1 MSGDNLFAPACDAC
15 LRESVLRSEALRYAE
30 RTFSRT
36 IDAAALLRL
45 DTQALHRRLSE
56 LFPEVEAAMA
66 RSMTALFES
75 VDDALGDA
83 WTICKHDSGY
93 PEGLSAL
100 DDAPPVL
107 YGIGSQAL
115 VADLSEDSQ
124 GIAVV
129 GARRASAYGREV
141 AYSLAQEA
149 ASLGLIVVSG
159 MALGVDG
166 AAHRGALQAGG
177 RTIAVLAGGPDVAYP
192 RSHRLLH
199 DQIAAAGCVVSEN
212 PPGTQAKRW
221 AFVARNRIIAGLS
234 SISVFVEGSAD
245 SGARHTM
252 DFANQI
258 GSAVGA
264 VPGPVTSPLSAG
276 PNAMLSRDEA
286 VVIRDVADV
295 IEVLS
300 IDLEHPPTGVCTT
313 PAVEGLRA
321 DVLELVAAGDDTPR
335 AIAQSLASTELRE
348 IVRALGQLELA
359 QLVRRRPDGS
369 YEPVGR

>member
-1 MSGDNLFAPACDAC
+1 M
-15 LRESVLRSEALRYAE
+15 LRSEALRYAE
-30 RTFSRT
+30 NTFSRT
-36 IDAAALLRL
+36 VDAAALLRL
-45 DTQALHRRLSE
+45 DTEALHRRLAE
-56 LFPEVEAAMA
+56 LFPDVEAAMA
-66 RSMTALFES
+66 RNMSELIDS
-75 VDDALGDA
+75 VDESFGGA
-83 WTICKHDSGY
+83 WTICKHEAAY
-93 PEGLSAL
+93 PQRLLAL
-100 DDAPPVL
+100 EDAPPVL
-107 YGIGSQAL
+107 YGIGSQGPIVEL
-115 VADLSEDSQ
+115 SDGTEGVA
-124 GIAVV
+124 IV

-149 ASLGLIVVSG
+149 SALGLIVVSG

-199 DQIAAAGCVVSEN
+199 EQIAAAGCVVSEN
-212 PPGTQAKRW
+212 PPGIQAKRW
-221 AFVARNRIIAGLS
+221 AFVARNRIIAGLAA
-234 SISVFVEGSAD
+234 ISVFVEGSVD

-258 GSAVGA
+258 GTAVGA

-295 IEVLS
+295 IDVLA
-300 IDLEHPPTGVCTT
+300 IDLERPPSGICST

-335 AIAQSLASTELRE
+335 AIAQSLSGADLRE
-348 IVRALGQLELA
+348 VVRALGQLELA
-359 QLVRRRPDGS
+359 RLVRRRPDGS
-369 YEPVGR
+369 YEPLGR

>member
-1 MSGDNLFAPACDAC
+1 MTPLDRFGPACDAC
-15 LRESVLRSEALRYAE
+15 LRESVLRCEALRYAE
-30 RTFSRT
+30 NTFSRT
-36 IDAAALLRL
+36 VDAAALLRL
-45 DTQALHRRLSE
+45 DTEALQRRLAE
-56 LFPEVEAAMA
+56 LFPDVESAMA
-66 RSMTALFES
+66 RNMSELIDS
-75 VDDALGDA
+75 VDDALGGA
-83 WTICKHDSGY
+83 WTICKHDPSY
-93 PEGLSAL
+93 PQRLLAL
-100 DDAPPVL
+100 EDAPPVL
-107 YGIGSQAL
+107 YGIGSQVL
-115 VADLSEDSQ
+115 IADLAEDAE

-149 ASLGLIVVSG
+149 SGLGLVVVSG

-199 DQIAAAGCVVSEN
+199 EQIAATGCVVSEN

-234 SISVFVEGSAD
+234 SISVFVEGAAD

-258 GSAVGA
+258 GTAVGA

-286 VVIRDVADV
+286 VVIRDIADV
-295 IEVLS
+295 IEVLA
-300 IDLEHPPTGVCTT
+300 IDLERPPTGVGAL
-313 PAVEGLRA
+313 PAIEGIRA

-335 AIAQSLASTELRE
+335 AIAQSLDGADLRE

-359 QLVRRRPDGS
+359 RLVRRRPDGS
-369 YEPVGR
+369 YEPLSP

>member
-1 MSGDNLFAPACDAC
+1 MTGERLFPPACDAC

-36 IDAAALLRL
+36 IDAARLLRL
-45 DTQALHRRLSE
+45 ETEALHRRLSD
-56 LFPEVEAAMA
+56 LHPEVEDAMA
-66 RSMTALFES
+66 RSIADLLEAVDES
-75 VDDALGDA
+75 FGGV
-83 WTICKHDSGY
+83 WTICKHDPGY
-93 PEGLSAL
+93 PGRLSAL

-107 YGIGSQAL
+107 YGIGSQSL
-115 VADLSEDSQ
+115 IADLAEDAE

-149 ASLGLIVVSG
+149 SSLGLIVVSG

-166 AAHRGALQAGG
+166 AAHRGSLQAGG

-199 DQIAAAGCVVSEN
+199 EQIAAAGCAVSEN

-221 AFVARNRIIAGLS
+221 AFVARNRIIAGLA
-234 SISVFVEGSAD
+234 SISVFVEGSTD

-252 DFANQI
+252 EFANQI

-286 VVIRDVADV
+286 VVIRDIADV
-295 IEVLS
+295 IEVLA
-300 IDLEHPPTGVCTT
+300 IEIERPPTGVCST
-313 PAVEGLRA
+313 PALEGLRA
-321 DVLELVAAGDDTPR
+321 EVLEMVAAGDDTPR
-335 AIAQSLASTELRE
+335 VIAQSLSGTDLRE
-348 IVRALGQLELA
+348 VVRALGQLELA
-359 QLVRRRPDGS
+359 QLVSRRPDGS
-369 YEPVGR
+369 YEPKH